1 MTQQS
6 SRFAAFAPAHR
17 FAGDERGVS
26 AIEFAVL
33 LPLMLTLYLGGVEV
47 SQAVSADRKNTLVA
61 HTVGDLVAQATNVT
75 STSGGDIPNGFN
87 SAQWIIYPYPASKLV
102 SRVSSVCV
110 DTNGNATISWSRS
123 SDSNNSAYQTNVA
136 VTSSIP
142 SALLVNNTGA
152 PISYIWGESTYSY
165 KPTIGW
171 TITGTLRLH
180 DQFFLAPRQS
190 CSVTLDGGSK
200 CC

>member
-1 MTQQS
+1 MTPHS
-6 SRFAAFAPAHR
+6 SQLSVFAPARRFAA
-17 FAGDERGVS
+17 DQRGVS
-26 AIEFAVL
+26 AIEFAIL

-61 HTVGDLVAQATNVT
+61 HSVGDLVAQATDVT
-75 STSGGDIPNGFN
+75 TASDIPNIFN
-87 SAQWIIYPYPASKLV
+87 AGQWIIYPYASANLV
-102 SRVSSVCV
+102 SKVSSVCV
-110 DTNGNATISWSRS
+110 DTKGVATISWSQS
-123 SDSNNSAYQTNVA
+123 SDSNKSARSVGST

-142 SALLVNNTGA
+142 PALLTNNTSG

-165 KPTIGW
+165 KPTVGW
-171 TITGTLRLH
+171 TITGTLKLS

-190 CSVTLDGGSK
+190 CSVTLNGGSK